1 MPVSNRLRELAALD
15 KSEDTTVSWPAT
27 RLLGLLAE
35 HHFLAV
41 VEALEQRDPDCEEL
55 AALEALLAAEG
66 EPYST
71 SPEENSVD
79 ERTPPEEAGTGL
91 AS

>member
-1 MPVSNRLRELAALD
+1 MLVSVRLHELVALD

-41 VEALEQRDPDCEEL
+41 VEALEQREAGCEEL
-55 AALEALLAAEG
+55 AAIEAVLAELDG
-66 EPYST
+66 EQG
-71 SPEENSVD
+71 
-79 ERTPPEEAGTGL
+79 AGV
-91 AS
+91 A

>member
-35 HHFLAV
+35 RHFLAV
-41 VEALEQRDPDCEEL
+41 VEALQRHGECDEL
-55 AALEALLAAEG
+55 RALEESFTALQSESGVVEHEG
-66 EPYST
+66 
-71 SPEENSVD
+71 
-79 ERTPPEEAGTGL
+79 
-91 AS
+91 